1 MALCADRGW
10 QAESTGM
17 RARSLGDLGSPR
29 MTTHVPSCAASDGD
43 IDHASPAGPMA
54 LQRFMT
60 ACADSLTAGTLSHI
74 VLAKNAHAASDW
86 QRVTVRP
93 LLLRGVVCL
102 SFVDRHATREL
113 TRHLPPDEGWKA
125 LRELL
130 GSTFRAA
137 HLHTASEH
145 LQLSLSRRGQ
155 GTLRRS
161 ASAPGEDQGEP
172 SVPLPSEAH
181 DRVKTRWVDVERPFL
196 HALGVTDAEHRV
208 LPSMSRKWKQINKFV
223 EIVAGAIESAGLTAA
238 SGNGQARALRV
249 IDFGSGKGYLTFA
262 LHDHLLRLR
271 GVEPKV
277 TGIDLRADMVSLCS
291 AVASRLHLRGLSFE
305 QGDVRARPAEALD
318 VVIALHACDI
328 ATDHAMALGVRGGAA
343 VIVCSPCCHQQ
354 LRPQLL
360 SPHPMRPLL
369 RHGVHLGQQAEM
381 LTDGLRAMLLE
392 ACGYATQVFEFVA
405 LEHSQKNKMILAV
418 RRDADAQAARPEE
431 VVRQIGELKDFYSVR
446 EHCLETLLRAE
457 RLLPAAPGAG

>member
-1 MALCADRGW
+1 MTIHAPSSAAIAL
-10 QAESTGM
+10 
-17 RARSLGDLGSPR
+17 
-29 MTTHVPSCAASDGD
+29 ASDAAAD
-43 IDHASPAGPMA
+43 LASPDEPLA
-54 LQRFMT
+54 LQRFMA
-60 ACADSLTAGTLSHI
+60 ACEQALAAGTLSHI
-74 VLAKNAHAASDW
+74 VLAKPAQAASDW

-93 LLLRGVVCL
+93 LMLRGALCL
-102 SFVDRHATREL
+102 SFVDRYSTREL

-130 GSTFRAA
+130 GFTFRAA

-145 LQLSLSRRGQ
+145 LELTLSRRGVA
-155 GTLRRS
+155 TLRRS
-161 ASAPGEDQGEP
+161 APVLGVDRPEPGAP
-172 SVPLPSEAH
+172 VPIEGH

-196 HALGVTDAEHRV
+196 HALGVTDADHRV

-223 EIVAGAIESAGLTAA
+223 EIVAGAIESAGLTA
-238 SGNGQARALRV
+238 STGTDPPRPLRV

-262 LHDHLLRLR
+262 LHDHLMGLK
-271 GVEPKV
+271 GVEPQV
-277 TGIDLRADMVSLCS
+277 TGIDLRTDMVGLCS
-291 AVASRLHLRGLSFE
+291 AVASRLQLRGLAFE
-305 QGDVRARPAEALD
+305 QGDVRARPAESID

-328 ATDHAMALGVRGGAA
+328 ATDHAMALGVRGGAS

-360 SPHPMRPLL
+360 SPHPLRPLL
-369 RHGVHLGQQAEM
+369 QHGVHLGQQAEM

-418 RRDADAQAARPEE
+418 RRGAGAHAARPEE
-431 VVRQIGELKDFYSVR
+431 TVRQIGELKDFYSVR
-446 EHCLETLLRAE
+446 EQCLETLLRAE
-457 RLLPAAPGAG
+457 GLLPAAAPAE

>member
-1 MALCADRGW
+1 MTIHAPSSAAIAL
-10 QAESTGM
+10 
-17 RARSLGDLGSPR
+17 
-29 MTTHVPSCAASDGD
+29 ASDAAAD
-43 IDHASPAGPMA
+43 LASPDEPLA
-54 LQRFMT
+54 LQRFMA
-60 ACADSLTAGTLSHI
+60 ACEQALAAGTLSHI
-74 VLAKNAHAASDW
+74 VLAKPAQAASDW

-93 LLLRGVVCL
+93 LMLRGALCL
-102 SFVDRHATREL
+102 SFVDRYSTREL

-130 GSTFRAA
+130 GFTFRAA

-145 LQLSLSRRGQ
+145 LELTLSRRGVA
-155 GTLRRS
+155 TLRRS
-161 ASAPGEDQGEP
+161 APVLGVDRPELGAP
-172 SVPLPSEAH
+172 VPIEGH

-196 HALGVTDAEHRV
+196 HALGVTDADHRV

-223 EIVAGAIESAGLTAA
+223 EIVAGAIESAGLTA
-238 SGNGQARALRV
+238 STGTDPPRPLRV

-262 LHDHLLRLR
+262 LHDHLMGLK
-271 GVEPKV
+271 GIEPRV
-277 TGIDLRADMVSLCS
+277 TGIDLRTDMVGLCS
-291 AVASRLHLRGLSFE
+291 AVASRLQSRGLAFE
-305 QGDVRARPAEALD
+305 QGDVRARPAESID

-328 ATDHAMALGVRGGAA
+328 ATDHAMALGVRGGAS

-360 SPHPMRPLL
+360 SPHPLRPLL
-369 RHGVHLGQQAEM
+369 QHGVHLGQQAEM

-418 RRDADAQAARPEE
+418 RRGAGAHAARPEE
-431 VVRQIGELKDFYSVR
+431 TVRQIGELKDFYSVR
-446 EHCLETLLRAE
+446 EQCLETLLRAE
-457 RLLPAAPGAG
+457 GLLPAAAPAE

>member
-1 MALCADRGW
+1 MTIHAPSSAAIAL
-10 QAESTGM
+10 
-17 RARSLGDLGSPR
+17 
-29 MTTHVPSCAASDGD
+29 ASDAAAD
-43 IDHASPAGPMA
+43 LASPDEPLA
-54 LQRFMT
+54 LQRFMA
-60 ACADSLTAGTLSHI
+60 ACEQALAAGTLSHI
-74 VLAKNAHAASDW
+74 VLAKPAQAASDW

-93 LLLRGVVCL
+93 LMLRGALCL
-102 SFVDRHATREL
+102 SFVDRYSTREL

-130 GSTFRAA
+130 GFTFRAA

-145 LQLSLSRRGQ
+145 LELTLSRRGVA
-155 GTLRRS
+155 TLRRS
-161 ASAPGEDQGEP
+161 APVLGVDRPEPGAP
-172 SVPLPSEAH
+172 VPIEGH

-196 HALGVTDAEHRV
+196 HALGVTDADHRV

-223 EIVAGAIESAGLTAA
+223 EIVAGAIESAGLTA
-238 SGNGQARALRV
+238 STGTDPPRPLRV

-262 LHDHLLRLR
+262 LHDHLMGLK
-271 GVEPKV
+271 GIEPRV
-277 TGIDLRADMVSLCS
+277 TGIDLRTDMVGLCS
-291 AVASRLHLRGLSFE
+291 AVASRLQLRGLAFE
-305 QGDVRARPAEALD
+305 QGDVRARPAESID

-328 ATDHAMALGVRGGAA
+328 ATDHAMALGVRGGAS

-360 SPHPMRPLL
+360 SPHPLRPLL
-369 RHGVHLGQQAEM
+369 QHGVHLGQQAEM

-418 RRDADAQAARPEE
+418 RRGAGAHAARPEE
-431 VVRQIGELKDFYSVR
+431 TVRQIGELKDFYSVR
-446 EHCLETLLRAE
+446 EQCLETLLRAE
-457 RLLPAAPGAG
+457 GLLPAAAPAE

>member
-1 MALCADRGW
+1 MTIHAPSSAAIAL
-10 QAESTGM
+10 
-17 RARSLGDLGSPR
+17 
-29 MTTHVPSCAASDGD
+29 ASDAAAD
-43 IDHASPAGPMA
+43 LASPDEPLA
-54 LQRFMT
+54 LQRFMA
-60 ACADSLTAGTLSHI
+60 ACEQALAAGTLSHI
-74 VLAKNAHAASDW
+74 VLAKPAQAASDW

-93 LLLRGVVCL
+93 LMLRGALCL
-102 SFVDRHATREL
+102 SFVDRYSTREL

-130 GSTFRAA
+130 GFTFRAA

-145 LQLSLSRRGQ
+145 LELTLSRRGVA
-155 GTLRRS
+155 TLRRS
-161 ASAPGEDQGEP
+161 APVLGVDRPELGAP
-172 SVPLPSEAH
+172 VPIEGH

-196 HALGVTDAEHRV
+196 HALGVTDADHRV

-223 EIVAGAIESAGLTAA
+223 EIVAGAIESAGLTA
-238 SGNGQARALRV
+238 STGTDPPRPLRV

-262 LHDHLLRLR
+262 LHDHLMGLK
-271 GVEPKV
+271 GIEPQV
-277 TGIDLRADMVSLCS
+277 TGIDLRTDMVGLCS
-291 AVASRLHLRGLSFE
+291 AVASRLQLRGLAFE
-305 QGDVRARPAEALD
+305 QGDVRARPAESID

-328 ATDHAMALGVRGGAA
+328 ATDHAMALGVRGGAS

-360 SPHPMRPLL
+360 SPHPLRPLL
-369 RHGVHLGQQAEM
+369 QHGVHLGQQAEM

-418 RRDADAQAARPEE
+418 RRGAGAHAARPEE
-431 VVRQIGELKDFYSVR
+431 TVRQIGELKDFYSVR
-446 EHCLETLLRAE
+446 EQCLETLLRAE
-457 RLLPAAPGAG
+457 GLLPAAAPAE

>member
-1 MALCADRGW
+1 MTIHAPSSAAIAL
-10 QAESTGM
+10 
-17 RARSLGDLGSPR
+17 
-29 MTTHVPSCAASDGD
+29 ASDAAAD
-43 IDHASPAGPMA
+43 LASPDEPLA
-54 LQRFMT
+54 LQRFMA
-60 ACADSLTAGTLSHI
+60 ACEQALAAGTLSHI
-74 VLAKNAHAASDW
+74 VLAKPAQAASDW

-93 LLLRGVVCL
+93 LMLRGALCL
-102 SFVDRHATREL
+102 SFVDRYSTREL

-130 GSTFRAA
+130 GFTFRAA

-145 LQLSLSRRGQ
+145 LELTLSRRGVA
-155 GTLRRS
+155 TLRRS
-161 ASAPGEDQGEP
+161 APVLGVDRPELGAP
-172 SVPLPSEAH
+172 VPIEGH

-196 HALGVTDAEHRV
+196 HALGVTDADHRV

-223 EIVAGAIESAGLTAA
+223 EIVAGAIESAGLTA
-238 SGNGQARALRV
+238 STGTDPPRPLRV

-262 LHDHLLRLR
+262 LHDHLMGLK
-271 GVEPKV
+271 GVEPQV
-277 TGIDLRADMVSLCS
+277 TGIDLRTDMVGLCS
-291 AVASRLHLRGLSFE
+291 AVASRLQSRGLAFE
-305 QGDVRARPAEALD
+305 QGDVRARPAESID

-328 ATDHAMALGVRGGAA
+328 ATDHAMALGVRGGAS

-360 SPHPMRPLL
+360 SPHPLRPLL
-369 RHGVHLGQQAEM
+369 QHGVHLGQQAEM

-418 RRDADAQAARPEE
+418 RRGAGAHAARPEE
-431 VVRQIGELKDFYSVR
+431 TVRQIGELKDFYSVR
-446 EHCLETLLRAE
+446 EQCLETLLRAE
-457 RLLPAAPGAG
+457 GLLPAAAPAE

>member
-1 MALCADRGW
+1 MTIHAPSSAAIAL
-10 QAESTGM
+10 
-17 RARSLGDLGSPR
+17 
-29 MTTHVPSCAASDGD
+29 ASDAAAD
-43 IDHASPAGPMA
+43 LASPDEPLA
-54 LQRFMT
+54 LQRFMA
-60 ACADSLTAGTLSHI
+60 ACEQALAAGTLSHI
-74 VLAKNAHAASDW
+74 VLAKPAQAASDW

-93 LLLRGVVCL
+93 LMLRGALCL
-102 SFVDRHATREL
+102 SFVDRYSTREL

-130 GSTFRAA
+130 GFTFRAA

-145 LQLSLSRRGQ
+145 LELTLSRRGVA
-155 GTLRRS
+155 TLRRS
-161 ASAPGEDQGEP
+161 APVLGVDRPELGAP
-172 SVPLPSEAH
+172 VPIEGH

-196 HALGVTDAEHRV
+196 HALGVTDADHRV

-223 EIVAGAIESAGLTAA
+223 EIVAGAIESAGLTA
-238 SGNGQARALRV
+238 STGTDPPRPLRV

-262 LHDHLLRLR
+262 LHDHLMGLK
-271 GVEPKV
+271 GIEPRV
-277 TGIDLRADMVSLCS
+277 TGIDLRTDMVGLCS
-291 AVASRLHLRGLSFE
+291 AVASRLQLRGLAFE
-305 QGDVRARPAEALD
+305 QGDVRARPAESID

-328 ATDHAMALGVRGGAA
+328 ATDHAMALGVRGGAS

-360 SPHPMRPLL
+360 SPHPLRPLL
-369 RHGVHLGQQAEM
+369 QHGVHLGQQAEM

-418 RRDADAQAARPEE
+418 RRGAGAHAARPEE
-431 VVRQIGELKDFYSVR
+431 TVRQIGELKDFYSVR
-446 EHCLETLLRAE
+446 EQCLETLLRAE
-457 RLLPAAPGAG
+457 GLLPAAAPAE